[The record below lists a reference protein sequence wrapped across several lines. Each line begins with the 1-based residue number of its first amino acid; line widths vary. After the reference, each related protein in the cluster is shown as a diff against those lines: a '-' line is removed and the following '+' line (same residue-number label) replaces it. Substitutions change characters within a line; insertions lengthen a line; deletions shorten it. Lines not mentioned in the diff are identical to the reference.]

1 MLVTSSIAELR
12 EHLSR
17 RRLPEIRVG
26 LVPTMGA
33 LHDGHLTLMRDCR
46 AQCDIVVATIF
57 VNPTQF
63 GPNED
68 LSRYPRTLDSD
79 LERCRAEGVDIVF
92 TPANEEMYPGPTFL
106 GINIYTLAEH
116 LCGTTRPGH
125 FNGVL
130 QVVNKLFNIVQ
141 PTDAWFGQKDL
152 QQFIL
157 IQTMVREFNIPVQ
170 LHRAETVREHD
181 GLALSS
187 RNRYLSNEER
197 ALAPIF
203 PKNLND
209 IVRQLQEHPVSDAS
223 RNTPSEP
230 FPAASPS
237 DETSVAP
244 ASTSIAD
251 ALKSAS
257 ARLEAKGFKID
268 YLTVTDYQTLQPVW
282 DVIRGQTYVLA
293 GAVYLGKTRLID
305 NIIFQH

>member
-1 MLVTSSIAELR
+1 
-12 EHLSR
+12 
-17 RRLPEIRVG
+17 
-26 LVPTMGA
+26 MGA

-79 LERCRAEGVDIVF
+79 LECCRAEGVDIVF

-106 GINIYTLAEH
+106 GININTLAEH

-203 PKNLND
+203 PKNLHD
-209 IVRQLQEHPVSDAS
+209 IVRQLHEQP
-223 RNTPSEP
+223 
-230 FPAASPS
+230 
-237 DETSVAP
+237 
-244 ASTSIAD
+244 IAD

-268 YLTVTDYQTLQPVW
+268 YLAVTDYQTLQPVW